1 MGKAPAINGSDQKQ
15 PKPPLAAVLRAP
27 ARSISHHGRQSRKRS
42 KQTRRGGRTGRGGQ
56 TGLFARLASELTA
69 FSFCGVVGL
78 LLAVIV
84 FAADL
89 PDTDSLWRPDRAP
102 RLTILAV
109 DGTPLDTKGTQ
120 FGAPIRLAELPPH
133 VTHAVLAVE
142 DRNFRHHFGVNP
154 FSIGRALL
162 VNASKGAVR
171 QGGSTITQQ
180 LAKNLFLSS
189 DRTIK
194 RKVQE
199 LVLALWLE
207 NRFSKDEILTLYL
220 NRVYLGAGAYGI
232 DAASHRYFGKS
243 ATTLSLNE
251 AALIA
256 GLLKAPS
263 RYDPTR
269 NPADAG
275 RRAKLVVEAMVD
287 AGFISAERAH
297 EAIRTPIYLNPPSF
311 TAAEYFVDH
320 ARREV
325 RRLIGDHDA
334 DLIVQT
340 TFDPALQTALESGLS
355 SAWQRD
361 DLIPAE
367 IDVSPEVAV
376 VIADRAGAVR
386 AMVGGRDYGSSQF
399 NRATQSRRQP
409 GSAFKPFIYLA
420 AIEAGARAH
429 HLILDA
435 PITIGSWSPDNYK
448 SKFYGQSS
456 LSQALAKSMNSA
468 AIRLQEW
475 TGRDRVRQRAGA
487 MGYPGSLNPDPA
499 LALGVDAISPY
510 HLAQSWV
517 PFANGGFRA
526 DSHVIVSVQTVE
538 GIPLYQH
545 RGTYSDRVASL
556 QAINE
561 VNSMLRAV
569 VQTGTGRRAKVPG
582 YVVAGKTGTTQGSRD
597 AWFVGHADGLVGVVW
612 LGQDN
617 YAPMPG
623 ITGGRAPAMIW
634 SSVMAQILPL
644 YSPVSTGASAD
655 ADPLDRDRVHP
666 FVPAAYPQ

>member
-1 MGKAPAINGSDQKQ
+1 M
-15 PKPPLAAVLRAP
+15 
-27 ARSISHHGRQSRKRS
+27 
-42 KQTRRGGRTGRGGQ
+42 
-56 TGLFARLASELTA
+56 TA
-69 FSFCGVVGL
+69 FSFCGVFGL
-78 LLAVIV
+78 LLVVIY

-89 PDTDSLWRPDRAP
+89 PQTDSLWRPDRAP
-102 RLTILAV
+102 RLTILAA
-109 DGTPLDTKGTQ
+109 DGTPLGTKGTQ
-120 FGAPIRLAELPPH
+120 FGAPVRLADLPPH

-154 FSIGRALL
+154 FSIIRALM
-162 VNASKGAVR
+162 VNASEGAVR

-199 LVLALWLE
+199 LLLALWLE

-243 ATTLSLNE
+243 ASALSLNE

-275 RRAKLVVEAMVD
+275 RRAKLVVNAMVD
-287 AGFISAERAH
+287 AGFISADRAH

-311 TAAEYFVDH
+311 SAAGYFVDH

-325 RRLIGDHDA
+325 HRLIGEHDA
-334 DLIVQT
+334 DLIIQT
-340 TFDPALQTALESGLS
+340 TFDPAAQTALEVGL
-355 SAWQRD
+355 AAAIQRD
-361 DLIPAE
+361 DLFPGALKTE
-367 IDVSPEVAV
+367 PEVAAIV
-376 VIADRAGAVR
+376 ADAAGAVR
-386 AMVGGRDYGSSQF
+386 AMVGGRDYGTSQF

-420 AIEAGARAH
+420 AVEAGARAH

-435 PITIGSWSPDNYK
+435 PITIGKWSPDNYN
-448 SKFYGQSS
+448 SRFYGQST
-456 LSQALAKSMNSA
+456 LTRALEKSMNSA

-475 TGRDRVRQRAGA
+475 TGRARVRRLANA
-487 MGYPGSLNPDPA
+487 MGYPGTLNPDPA
-499 LALGVDAISPY
+499 LALGVDALSPY
-510 HLAQSWV
+510 HLAQSWL

-526 DSHVIVSVQTVE
+526 DSHVIISIQTVD

-545 RGTYSDRVASL
+545 RGTFGERVAASF
-556 QAINE
+556 AIDE
-561 VNSMLRAV
+561 VNEMLRAV
-569 VQTGTGRRAKVPG
+569 VETGTGQRAKVPG
-582 YVVAGKTGTTQGSRD
+582 YTVAGKTGTTQASRD
-597 AWFVGHADGLVGVVW
+597 AWFVGHTEGLVTVVW
-612 LGQDN
+612 VGQDN

-623 ITGGRAPAMIW
+623 VTGGRAPATIW
-634 SSVMAQILPL
+634 SSVMAEILPL
-644 YSPVSTGASAD
+644 YGQVD
-655 ADPLDRDRVHP
+655 ADKPGTLTQAP
-666 FVPAAYPQ
+666 ASTLPITPAAYPQ